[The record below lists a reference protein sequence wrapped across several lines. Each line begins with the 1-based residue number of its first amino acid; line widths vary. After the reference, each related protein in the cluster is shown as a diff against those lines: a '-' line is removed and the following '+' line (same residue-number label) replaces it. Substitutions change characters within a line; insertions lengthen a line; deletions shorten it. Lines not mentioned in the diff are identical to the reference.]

1 MEAYASHSLQDE
13 GSSDSDFD
21 DASKDDDASKEES
34 DAEVALSPRLSYLTV
49 IFL

>member
-13 GSSDSDFD
+13 GSSDSEFG

-34 DAEVALSPRLSYLTV
+34 DEVALSPGLYISQW
-49 IFL
+49 